1 MNNHIILASLVSIA
15 ALACGGDD
23 TEDFNIDEEG
33 CEHLIEGPST
43 PVTGAPG
50 TGGAPDVSTE
60 HNRFDVTLAGET
72 AGPFTGTVSY
82 AAADA
87 GDHVIFLGQDVPVA
101 LEDGDGAAI
110 DIEESATG
118 SPECGEIRGRHVVE
132 LAVGTAFITFGPTAE
147 TLVQVVIEHD
157 GDHDDE

>member
-1 MNNHIILASLVSIA
+1 MNNHIILVSLVSIA
-15 ALACGGDD
+15 AIACGG
-23 TEDFNIDEEG
+23 EDGEEFNIDEEG

-43 PVTGAPG
+43 AVTASM
-50 TGGAPDVSTE
+50 TTDEAPDVSTE
-60 HNRFDVTLAGET
+60 HNRHDITLVDDGADGN
-72 AGPFTGTVSY
+72 TGVVSY
-82 AAADA
+82 AAGEA
-87 GDHVIFLGQDVPVA
+87 GDYVVFLGQDVA
-101 LEDGDGAAI
+101 IAIEDSDGAAV

-132 LAVGTAFITFGPTAE
+132 LAVGTTFITFGPTAE